1 MIIVLGA
8 GESGIGSAI
17 LAQKKGFDV
26 LVSDFGSIKDQYRN
40 ILIDKG
46 IGFEEKAHDKV
57 YDIIDRTSDAEH
69 SIEVVKSPGLR
80 DRKSVV

>member
-26 LVSDFGSIKDQYRN
+26 LVSDFGR
-40 ILIDKG
+40 
-46 IGFEEKAHDKV
+46 
-57 YDIIDRTSDAEH
+57 
-69 SIEVVKSPGLR
+69 
-80 DRKSVV
+80 SVVQKYSALI